1 MYSDY
6 MGEVF
11 VGSFNAA
18 RGMKSPEAGANP
30 AANPLSNRDIRFIS
44 SALLGDANKPAVLGK
59 DTAEWVDKR
68 VHGVSYKGVN
78 VVTVDWD
85 GVHEPVADETFMKLL
100 KSPGVSGVAVEYFT
114 PELAARAKAV
124 PVIGGMLEKKVTEPI
139 KSEKDIK
146 GRAHYRNQYKRRL
159 YFGKTMT
166 DGLAEAGTPALC
178 FDIANKPMYML
189 LRDGAVIGE
198 KILGTALGKTID
210 VEAAKRNIDTKG
222 MYAKLGS
229 DVPTWWYF
237 SKLIMQMARKGI
249 YDPKKLSVLDT
260 FQLHLEDARR
270 LIIAEGLTQHID
282 RGIADG
288 TLKKGANILVV
299 YPEAH
304 NLRIRNY
311 MERVTKKDG
320 GLPLKVK
327 DLAYRLVSDPI
338 LEFKERSYLYKG
350 GAWQQAG
357 SHKITRQ

>member
-1 MYSDY
+1 MA
-6 MGEVF
+6 EIHF
-11 VGSFNAA
+11 GSFDAA
-18 RGMKSPEAGANP
+18 RAMKNPEKGTPSVAE
-30 AANPLSNRDIRFIS
+30 PLAVRDIHYLAS
-44 SALLGDANKPAVLGK
+44 MLLGDGKKPAVLNK
-59 DTAEWVDKR
+59 ESTEWVDKR
-68 VHGVSYKGVN
+68 VRGVKYKGVN

-85 GVHEPVADETFMKLL
+85 GVHEPVVDDTMDKLL
-100 KSPGVSGVAVEYFT
+100 KSTVPTGVVVEYFT

-124 PVIGGMLEKKVTEPI
+124 PIVGGILEKKVTEPV
-139 KSEKDIK
+139 KNEKDIK

-166 DGLAEAGTPALC
+166 DGLAESGVPALC
-178 FDIANKPMYML
+178 FDIANKPLYML

-198 KILGTALGKTID
+198 KLLGTALGKTID
-210 VEAAKRNIDTKG
+210 IEAAKRNIDTKG
-222 MYAKLGS
+222 LYAKLGS
-229 DVPTWWYF
+229 DIPSWWYF

-270 LIIAEGLTQHID
+270 LVIAEGITQHID
-282 RGIADG
+282 RGVAV
-288 TLKKGANILVV
+288 LKKDATILVV

-320 GLPLKVK
+320 GLPLAVK

-338 LEFKERSYLYKG
+338 LEFKERAYQYKD
-350 GAWQQAG
+350 GAWQKTGVYGIKRHTKA
-357 SHKITRQ
+357 

>member
-1 MYSDY
+1 

-11 VGSFNAA
+11 VGSYNAA
-18 RGMKSPEAGANP
+18 RGIGSPEMGVNSIAT
-30 AANPLSNRDIRFIS
+30 PLSNRDIRFIS
-44 SALLGDANKPAVLGK
+44 SSLLGEANKPAVLGK

-68 VHGVSYKGVN
+68 VNGVKYKGVN
-78 VVTVDWD
+78 VITVDWD
-85 GVHEPVADETFMKLL
+85 GVHEPVADETFMKIL
-100 KSPGVSGVAVEYFT
+100 KNPGVSGVAVEYFT

-124 PVIGGMLEKKVTEPI
+124 PIIGGMLEKKVTEPI
-139 KSEKDIK
+139 KSDKDVK

-166 DGLAEAGTPALC
+166 DGLAESGVPALC
-178 FDIANKPMYML
+178 FDIANKPTYML

-198 KILGTALGKTID
+198 KILGAALGKTID
-210 VEAAKRNIDTKG
+210 VEAAKRSVDTKG

-229 DVPTWWYF
+229 DIPTWWYF

-249 YDPKKLSVLDT
+249 YDPKKLSVLDS

-282 RGIADG
+282 RGVANG
-288 TLKKGANILVV
+288 TLKKDATILVV

-338 LEFKERSYLYKG
+338 LEFKERAYKYKN
-350 GAWQQAG
+350 GAWQQTGAYAI
-357 SHKITRQ
+357 KRQG